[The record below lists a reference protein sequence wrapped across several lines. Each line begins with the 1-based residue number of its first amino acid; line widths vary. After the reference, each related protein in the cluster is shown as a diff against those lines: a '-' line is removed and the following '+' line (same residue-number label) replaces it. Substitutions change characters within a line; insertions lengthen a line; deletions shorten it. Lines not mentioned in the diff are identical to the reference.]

1 MPLVEDVCSRE
12 VAEDIYMYIRDV
24 SNFILKHTGRGG
36 KMKTIKD
43 IIHANGIDISIY
55 TQDFE
60 NEFISLMEIA

>member
-1 MPLVEDVCSRE
+1 
-12 VAEDIYMYIRDV
+12 
-24 SNFILKHTGRGG
+24 
-36 KMKTIKD
+36 MKTIKD